1 MTKNSSDFF
10 EAKLSDSDNFEGFMP
25 SGTEEFAMLVKNKGT
40 QSYASRDSG
49 RRSKDIDGIIAKL
62 YLAL

>member
-10 EAKLSDSDNFEGFMP
+10 QAKLSDTDNFEGFMP
-25 SGTEEFAMLVKNKGT
+25 SGSEEFAMLIKNKGT
-40 QSYASRDSG
+40 RSFASREAG
-49 RRSKDIDGIIAKL
+49 HKSKDIDGILAKL